1 MTRNLRV
8 VVTGGCGFIGSEVV
22 RVLLKKGFTVRVV
35 DNLSKRVR
43 TPPTEAEFV
52 QVDLTD
58 SGATR
63 EAFDGFE
70 YCVSLAAKVGGI
82 GYFHKYPAAIL
93 SENNKMYSN
102 TFENAVRCRFR
113 QMVYVS
119 SSMVFE
125 ATQRF
130 PSSEDDLAVI
140 PPPMSSYGFSKLVGE
155 WYCKSFWEEFR
166 LPYTILRPFNAFGIN
181 EAPEAEPGMA
191 HVIPDLVKKM
201 LDGQNPLEILGDG
214 NQTRCFTHVRDI
226 AEAIPLV
233 LTNERAL
240 NEDFNLGS
248 DREISIKELAFMLH
262 RMIRPDLSFEFRTVP
277 SHTFDVSRRVPNVT
291 KAKKIL
297 GWTATISLEEG
308 LPEVLEWLRKN
319 HIAGVRNE

>member
-1 MTRNLRV
+1 
-8 VVTGGCGFIGSEVV
+8 
-22 RVLLKKGFTVRVV
+22 
-35 DNLSKRVR
+35 
-43 TPPTEAEFV
+43 
-52 QVDLTD
+52 
-58 SGATR
+58 
-63 EAFDGFE
+63 
-70 YCVSLAAKVGGI
+70 
-82 GYFHKYPAAIL
+82 
-93 SENNKMYSN
+93 
-102 TFENAVRCRFR
+102 
-113 QMVYVS
+113 
-119 SSMVFE
+119 
-125 ATQRF
+125 
-130 PSSEDDLAVI
+130 
-140 PPPMSSYGFSKLVGE
+140 
-155 WYCKSFWEEFR
+155 
-166 LPYTILRPFNAFGIN
+166 
-181 EAPEAEPGMA
+181 MA

-248 DREISIKELAFMLH
+248 DREISIKVLAFMLH
-262 RMIRPDLSFEFRTVP
+262 RMIRPDLSFEFRTVL